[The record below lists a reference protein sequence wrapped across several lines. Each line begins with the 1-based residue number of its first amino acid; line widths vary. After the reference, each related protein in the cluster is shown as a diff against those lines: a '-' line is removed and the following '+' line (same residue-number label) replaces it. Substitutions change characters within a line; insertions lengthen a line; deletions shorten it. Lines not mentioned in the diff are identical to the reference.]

1 MKRKPHT
8 PDEKAKLVLEILRG
22 ERPLNETASENGVHP
37 NMLSKWKRRLSQGF
51 PPCLKTTQ
59 VKSAENRSSMKR
71 NLVNFTLRPAGLS
84 LKMSGSK
91 KSGL

>member
-37 NMLSKWKRRLSQGF
+37 KNINGTPCQGHFQNCLIRNIRLSDLF
-51 PPCLKTTQ
+51 FWLFYYT
-59 VKSAENRSSMKR
+59 
-71 NLVNFTLRPAGLS
+71 F
-84 LKMSGSK
+84 
-91 KSGL
+91 